1 MVKNSIV
8 GLMLVCAV
16 CAVPRTASA
25 QAAGGIAGMVRDTSG
40 AVMPGVT
47 VEAASPALIEKVRS
61 VVTDSEG
68 QYKIIDLRPGT
79 YTVTFTL
86 PGFST
91 VKREGVEIS
100 AGFTATING
109 ELKVGAL
116 EETITVTGQSPIV
129 DTQNVT
135 QQKVI
140 QMQVIQALPN
150 TGTNFAALT
159 PGASRNTDIGGAS
172 GGDTGA
178 TFAIHGGRG
187 QDTRRLI
194 DGMRWNSMEVGNSGT
209 GFYFDPTGAEEVSIQ
224 LGGNSAEYELGGVQV
239 NLVPKA
245 GGNNYHGYAFT
256 TFTNDKLNSTAVPSD
271 LVARGLPTI
280 GAVDYV
286 YDVSGSLGGP
296 IRENKLWFFS
306 AHRWWGNSQFVP
318 GLYYNKN
325 TAAWTYEPDLSRP
338 AVNDSSNRHNNLRF
352 TWQAAQK
359 HRLNISWD
367 QEANY
372 LKHVGLTGAA
382 APEGVWRWNFGP
394 PNYLLQATWS
404 FPMTNRLMFE
414 AGNTSLIFDYPTVP
428 TEDLPLGADQISVL
442 ELTGYTVNGVA
453 VPGGFR
459 YRSSAGGW
467 RYGHKISKQSNQKF
481 AMSYVTGSHNLK
493 VGLQVMEGWRHF
505 YQEPNG
511 SMDYTFSAGVPL
523 LITQYATPLLDEERL
538 KASMGVYAQDQWTI
552 RRLTLNLGL
561 RFDYLNAAVPETSL
575 PAGIFVP
582 ARQFPAVDCLP
593 CWSDINPRLGAAYDL
608 FGTGKTALKVNV
620 GRYVGGEA
628 VDIASANHPVNSSIN
643 STNRTWGDANRNY
656 VPDCDLRSPL
666 ANGECGAIDNLN
678 FGKNNPNAYRY
689 DADLLKGW
697 GKRNYTWQAQALVQH
712 ELLPNVGVTFG
723 YFRTWYGNFRV
734 TSNRAV
740 TPADFD
746 PYCVTA
752 PTDPR
757 FPVNSG
763 SQVCGL
769 FDVKPA
775 KFGQSQLVVE
785 LADNYGDYTEVYN
798 GFDLVANA
806 RLKKLY
812 LTGGLNT
819 GKTEVDYCGV
829 VTGNPQVVPTVAT
842 TASTGSVSFT
852 QPRIPMFCD
861 QVTPFNAQTQ
871 VKLAGVYTFPY
882 DIQASVS
889 YQYFPG
895 STPGSGAVG
904 NVNIAAT
911 NAQIAPSLGRNLAAG
926 TNNPVV
932 IDIVPTYQ
940 IFEDPTNQT
949 DIRFI
954 KVFKMGGAK
963 QVKGIFDLFN
973 AFNARPVLTSASRYS
988 GATGGAWLRP
998 TSTLVGRLLKF
1009 GVQFDF

>member
-1 MVKNSIV
+1 MVRKTIIGAMLI
-8 GLMLVCAV
+8 GLLCVSA
-16 CAVPRTASA
+16 RHASA
-25 QAAGGIAGMVRDTSG
+25 QAAGSIAGVVRDTSG

-79 YTVTFTL
+79 YSVTFTL
-86 PGFST
+86 PGFNT
-91 VKREGVEIS
+91 VKREGIELS
-100 AGFTATING
+100 AGFTATVNG
-109 ELKVGAL
+109 DLKVGAL

-159 PGASRNTDIGGAS
+159 PGASRNTDVGGSS
-172 GGDTGA
+172 GADTGA

-245 GGNNYHGYAFT
+245 GGNSYRGYTFFT
-256 TFTNDKLNSTAVPSD
+256 YTNENLNSTSVPAE

-286 YDVSGSLGGP
+286 YDVSGAIGGP
-296 IRENKLWFFS
+296 IQKDKLWFFT
-306 AHRWWGNSQFVP
+306 ANRWWGNSQFVP

-325 TAAWTYEPDLSRP
+325 TAGWTYEPDLSRP
-338 AVNDSSNRHNNLRF
+338 AVNDNTNRHNNARF
-352 TWQAAQK
+352 TWQLAQK

-367 QEANY
+367 QEENCVC
-372 LKHVGLTGAA
+372 HTGLTGAA
-382 APEGVWRWNFGP
+382 SPEGVWRWNFGP

-404 FPMTNRLMFE
+404 FPMTNKLLLE
-414 AGNTSLIFDYPTVP
+414 AGNTTLIFDYPTIP
-428 TEDLPLGADQISVL
+428 SEDLPLGTDQISVL
-442 ELTGYTVNGVA
+442 ELTGYTVNGVQ

-481 AMSYVTGSHNLK
+481 GMSYVTGSHNLK
-493 VGLQVMEGWRHF
+493 FGLQIMEGWRHF

-511 SMDYTFSAGVPL
+511 SMDYTFSVGSPL
-523 LITQYATPLLDEERL
+523 SLTQYATPLLDDERL
-538 KASMGVYAQDQWTI
+538 KASMGIYAQDQWTI
-552 RRLTLNLGL
+552 KRLTLNLGL
-561 RFDYLNAAVPETSL
+561 RYDYLNAAVPETNL
-575 PAGIFVP
+575 PAGLFVP
-582 ARQFPAVDCLP
+582 ARQFPAIDCLP

-608 FGTGKTALKVNV
+608 FGNGKTALKVNI

-643 STNRTWGDANRNY
+643 STNRSWSDANHNY
-656 VPDCDLRSPL
+656 VPDCDLKNPAL
-666 ANGECGAIDNLN
+666 NGECGAIDNQN

-712 ELLPNVGVTFG
+712 ELLSNVGVTFG

-734 TSNRAV
+734 TANNAV
-740 TPADFD
+740 TPADYD

-763 SQVCGL
+763 SQICGL
-769 FDVKPA
+769 FDIKPGQ
-775 KFGQSQLVVE
+775 FGKSQLSVQ
-785 LADNYGDYTEVYN
+785 LASDYGDYSEVYN
-798 GFDLVANA
+798 GFDVIANA

-819 GKTEVDYCGV
+819 GHTEVNYCGV
-829 VTGNPQVVPTVAT
+829 VSSNPQVIPSVAT
-842 TASTGSVSFT
+842 TASTGTVAFT
-852 QPRIPMFCD
+852 QPRIPQFCD
-861 QVTPFNAQTQ
+861 LVTPFGAQTQ

-882 DIQASVS
+882 DIQASLS

-895 STPGSGAVG
+895 VTPGAGATG

-911 NAQIAPSLGRNLAAG
+911 NAQIAPSLGRNLSG
-926 TNNPVV
+926 NTQSVV
-932 IDIVPTYQ
+932 IDVVPAYQ
-940 IFEDPTNQT
+940 MFEDPTSQT

-954 KVFKMGGAK
+954 KVVKLGGTK

-973 AFNARPVLTSASRYS
+973 AFNARPVLGDVTRYS
-988 GATGGAWLRP
+988 GTTGGAWLRP